1 MEFSLYCLLITNL
14 VCSSIY
20 TSYVFCAQVI
30 IFPLI
35 NERYYED
42 HMERSMKAYVIF
54 LATEFITSVLMTFYR
69 TALIVPIIL
78 LLLAYIFIIV
88 MYRLEDTFV
97 SRIITEQYDRFR
109 TYGWILCFIC
119 FSRWMFLFIYALF
132 GVENIEIN

>member
-42 HMERSMKAYVIF
+42 HMERSIKAYVIF

-69 TALIVPIIL
+69 TELIVPIIL
-78 LLLAYIFIIV
+78 LLLAYIFIIL
-88 MYRLEDTFV
+88 MYRIEDTFV
-97 SRIITEQYDRFR
+97 SRVINEQYDRFR
-109 TYGWILCFIC
+109 IYGWIVCCLCFI
-119 FSRWMFLFIYALF
+119 RWMYLFVYTLF
-132 GVENIEIN
+132 AVKSIEII

>member
-42 HMERSMKAYVIF
+42 HMERSIKAYVIF

-69 TALIVPIIL
+69 TELIVPIVL
-78 LLLAYIFIIV
+78 LLIAYIFIII

-97 SRIITEQYDRFR
+97 THVINEQYDRFR
-109 TYGWILCFIC
+109 IYGWILCSMCFI
-119 FSRWMFLFIYALF
+119 RWVFLYMYVMFA
-132 GVENIEIN
+132 VESIEKI